1 MDLDLLRT
9 FLEVHRTRH
18 FGRASSSLF
27 ITQSAISTRIKQL
40 EEILGVTLFTRK
52 RNDIQ
57 LTPAGQRFLPS
68 AESLLAAWEE
78 ARKAIHGSDATLP
91 ILTIGALPILWE
103 TLLPKWVT
111 TLRQE
116 DPTMTLCCSSHD
128 AESLPNK
135 LLDGAVD
142 IGILLDIPKNKAFV
156 IREMEPMPLILV
168 SSRPDVTT
176 EEAIQ
181 EVYGP
186 HILVDWGRTF
196 LEDHASWFSKRPQPG
211 LQTDQSQLAYEWLLN
226 QGGTAWLSFG
236 QVESDLTTGRLFP
249 VQDAATRH
257 LTVYAVHTGRVK
269 GTLIENAL
277 AHLV

>member
-57 LTPAGQRFLPS
+57 LTPAGQRFLPP
-68 AESLLAAWEE
+68 AESLLVAWED
-78 ARKAIHGSDATLP
+78 ARKAIHGTEAILP
-91 ILTIGALPILWE
+91 ILKIGALPIFWNA
-103 TLLPKWVT
+103 LLPRWVA
-111 TLRQE
+111 TLRHE
-116 DPTMTLCCSSHD
+116 HPTMALSCSSHD
-128 AESLPNK
+128 AENLPNK
-135 LLDGAVD
+135 LLDGVVD
-142 IGILLDIPKNKAFV
+142 IGVLLDIPKNKAFV
-156 IREMEPMPLILV
+156 IQEMEPMPLILV
-168 SSRPDVTT
+168 SSRPEVTT

-186 HILVDWGRTF
+186 YILVDWGRTF
-196 LEDHASWFSKRPQPG
+196 LEDHARWFSKRSQPG
-211 LQTDQSQLAYEWLLN
+211 LQTDQSQLAREWLLN
-226 QGGTAWLSFG
+226 QGGTAWLSFD
-236 QVESDLTTGRLFP
+236 QIKSDLTSGRLFP
-249 VQDAATRH
+249 VQDVALRH

-269 GTLIENAL
+269 RAMIENAL
-277 AHLV
+277 THLV